1 MIFYFSGT
9 GNSRHAAS
17 ELQAHYSLD
26 MINMAEAVM
35 QKQYS
40 YQAAE
45 GERVFFVFPVYFGG
59 LPGIVEKFISH
70 LDLTVEQSVIV
81 EEQPAQKDAPP
92 ETAQVKK
99 RLFGRKKDAEEKEEE
114 PAPAGPEIIG
124 IATFGGT
131 PAGCGKQLQK
141 ALKNKGLSL
150 RAFYSVKAPENCIFY
165 MNPPIREAALVQL
178 KHMEDRMKDVM
189 DSIDYHHR
197 MPDQLT
203 VSSGMES
210 GFMHHFYKGSCK
222 TAKFYS
228 TDACIGCGLCEKV
241 CPVHAIRMENGRPS
255 WVKSSCEHCTACINR
270 CPKDAIEY
278 GRVTKGRNRYA
289 HPDFG
294 KKYHVEK
301 QK

>member
-9 GNSRHAAS
+9 GNSRHAAL
-17 ELQAHYSLD
+17 ELQEHYNLD
-26 MINMAEAVM
+26 MINMADAVM

-40 YQAAE
+40 YPAAE

-59 LPGIVEKFISH
+59 LPGIVDQFISN
-70 LDLTVEQSVIV
+70 LDLTVQRSEVI
-81 EEQPAQKDAPP
+81 EERPVQKDAPA
-92 ETAQVKK
+92 EASVKK
-99 RLFGRKKDAEEKEEE
+99 RRFGRKNKDPEEKQE
-114 PAPAGPEIIG
+114 PAVSGPEIIG

-131 PAGCGKQLQK
+131 PSGCGRQLQK
-141 ALKNKGLSL
+141 ALKKKGLPL

-165 MNPPIREAALVQL
+165 SNPPIREAALVQL

-189 DSIDYHHR
+189 DSIDFHHR

-222 TAKFYS
+222 TAKFCS

-241 CPVHAIRMENGRPS
+241 CPVKAIRMENGRPS

-278 GRVTKGRNRYA
+278 GRMTKGRNRYA

-294 KKYHVEK
+294 KKYRVEK